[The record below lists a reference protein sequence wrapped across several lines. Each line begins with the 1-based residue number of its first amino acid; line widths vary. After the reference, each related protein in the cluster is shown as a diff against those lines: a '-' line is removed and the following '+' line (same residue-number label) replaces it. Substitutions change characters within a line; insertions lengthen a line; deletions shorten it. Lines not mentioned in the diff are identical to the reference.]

1 MIVPELTDRLPRPQR
16 QSPTLACVE
25 FSSTPSTDSPALI
38 HTGLP
43 PVDDIPLYETWP
55 SSVES
60 PETGNDSG
68 WSYRH
73 DGQNLFA
80 WSYLSEADN
89 IEDQT
94 KQKYR
99 SLLSL
104 LDALRFPY
112 LIKVWHYV
120 PGLCTEQNG
129 VNRYRLFCRGRAAAV
144 GHRLDGE
151 HLNAA
156 TVIGTQSAQGVF
168 YCLAG
173 RIPGR
178 PLENPRQT
186 AAYKYPDY
194 AAAERPLFARG
205 IVLQDKPF
213 TQLYVSGTASIVGHQ
228 SHNIGDVGKQTR
240 TAAEHVLCLLREAA
254 RLEPR
259 LAVSCQPLIHRL
271 NFYCVKRE
279 HRRIIQDCAQE
290 LLPQA
295 QHTGFFYGDVCRPE
309 LLVEICL
316 LYTSPSPRDRQKSRM
331 PSSA

>member
-1 MIVPELTDRLPRPQR
+1 MLVSRFKRNEKSSAGKTSSLIIRELDAPHSQILLAPAMIVPELTDRLPRPQR
-16 QSPTLACVE
+16 QSSTLACVE

-112 LIKVWHYV
+112 LVKVWHY
-120 PGLCTEQNG
+120 
-129 VNRYRLFCRGRAAAV
+129 
-144 GHRLDGE
+144 
-151 HLNAA
+151 
-156 TVIGTQSAQGVF
+156 
-168 YCLAG
+168 
-173 RIPGR
+173 IPG
-178 PLENPRQT
+178 
-186 AAYKYPDY
+186 
-194 AAAERPLFARG
+194 
-205 IVLQDKPF
+205 
-213 TQLYVSGTASIVGHQ
+213 
-228 SHNIGDVGKQTR
+228 
-240 TAAEHVLCLLREAA
+240 
-254 RLEPR
+254 
-259 LAVSCQPLIHRL
+259 
-271 NFYCVKRE
+271 
-279 HRRIIQDCAQE
+279 
-290 LLPQA
+290 
-295 QHTGFFYGDVCRPE
+295 
-309 LLVEICL
+309 CL